1 MKSLNAGGGF
11 NHSTP
16 LLRGDELKNEAN
28 HHSDHEQDIDVEVD
42 DVEESDASIQHQ
54 QHSPMFVFNSEQSNY
69 SNLSKY
75 TMYAANMASNI
86 NRGIKSGSYGSS
98 QGHGNGD
105 IKANVR
111 EKKGFHHNDNVQ
123 QQHYKPIT
131 VCSVCGDRASGKH
144 YGVLSCD
151 GCRGFFKRSIR

>member
-16 LLRGDELKNEAN
+16 LLRGDELKNEVT

-42 DVEESDASIQHQ
+42 DVEESSDASIRQ
-54 QHSPMFVFNSEQSNY
+54 QHHSSMFVFNSEQNNFN
-69 SNLSKY
+69 NLSKY
-75 TMYAANMASNI
+75 TIYAANMASNI

-98 QGHGNGD
+98 LGNGD

-111 EKKGFHHNDNVQ
+111 EKKGFHHNDNVQQ